1 MNYKKLRE
9 KSGLTQKELA
19 DELGVDQSAVCLWE
33 TGKTQPRAKL
43 LPKIA
48 KILRCTVD
56 ELVSDTSQD

>member
-48 KILRCTVD
+48 KILGCTVD
-56 ELVSDTSQD
+56 ELVFDTPTE